1 MDAIEHKF
9 PNGVVVKL
17 DFHDDKEYQEATKKS
32 NPYGET
38 SKDVWECNNEKCK
51 FVKRI
56 KQ

>member
-1 MDAIEHKF
+1 MKTIEHKF

-17 DFHDDKEYQEATKKS
+17 DFHDDKEYQEATKKN

-38 SKDVWECNNEKCK
+38 SKDVWKCNNGKWK

-56 KQ
+56 K